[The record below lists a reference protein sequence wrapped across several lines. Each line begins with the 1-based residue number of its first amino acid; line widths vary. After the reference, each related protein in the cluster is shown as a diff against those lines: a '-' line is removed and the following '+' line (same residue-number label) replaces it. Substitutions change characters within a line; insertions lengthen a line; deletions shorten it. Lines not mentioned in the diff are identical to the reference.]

1 MGPVPPG
8 GAEPGLST
16 AAALRQ
22 PSKWPAV
29 DSGPHSGS
37 VAVISV
43 PGLALRSAMAR
54 IAAVME
60 GGGRPR
66 TVPAPAT
73 PAVTGADRER
83 KPAVG
88 VARDR

>member
-1 MGPVPPG
+1 M
-8 GAEPGLST
+8 
-16 AAALRQ
+16 
-22 PSKWPAV
+22 
-29 DSGPHSGS
+29 
-37 VAVISV
+37 ISV

-66 TVPAPAT
+66 TGPAPAT

>member
-1 MGPVPPG
+1 MPIDYAGV
-8 GAEPGLST
+8 AVNV
-16 AAALRQ
+16 ARLR
-22 PSKWPAV
+22 
-29 DSGPHSGS
+29 PHSGS

-43 PGLALRSAMAR
+43 PGLALRSSMAR
-54 IAAVME
+54 IAAVIE

-66 TVPAPAT
+66 TGPAPAT